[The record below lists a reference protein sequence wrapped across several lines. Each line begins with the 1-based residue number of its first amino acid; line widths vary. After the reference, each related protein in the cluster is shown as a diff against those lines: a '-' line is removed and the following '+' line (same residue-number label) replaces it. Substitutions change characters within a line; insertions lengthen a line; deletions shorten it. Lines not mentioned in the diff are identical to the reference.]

1 MKQKQKRTV
10 HYSFKATEEESNI
23 IQQKMELIGVKN
35 QSSFLRTMVLKGYLI
50 KLDLREIK
58 EAIRLLGILSNN
70 VNQIAIRLHE
80 RGSIYATEID
90 DIKDSQVELRE
101 LMKQLLQ
108 RLEEKQKQ

>member
-1 MKQKQKRTV
+1 
-10 HYSFKATEEESNI
+10 
-23 IQQKMELIGVKN
+23 MELIGVKN
-35 QSSFLRTMVLKGYLI
+35 QSSFLRAMVLKGYLI

-108 RLEEKQKQ
+108 RLEKKQKQ